1 MSAIE
6 RWASAPPELSEES
19 MDRLYERCKRLAKA
33 DFLPKQLRGKPD
45 NVMAIALT
53 AADLGMPTT
62 LTTLKKFH
70 IIDGEVVESVQVL
83 LGLAASRGHDIWV
96 DYQDEDRAV
105 VLGKRAGNQRVER
118 FEFTRERAGTAG
130 LLDHWYEEWY
140 DSGTGNRKRKWVIKE
155 GETPPAWVTR
165 DGSKAVKKRN
175 EYWWGWPVEAVTN
188 AAVRRAVRAICPDV
202 LLGLPSAI
210 HDFAGPAGAD
220 ETSSGGA
227 HGAPPDVADGAH
239 PSAAPAGEPSDDDIV
254 DGEIVEDENAT
265 SEGGDDGAAAE
276 AMPGDTTADP
286 GEVQDQ
292 TTPAGTE
299 PEPPSTAKE
308 QGDEGSPAVAAPG
321 GPAPPSIVGDEWRK
335 TFAIVCNE
343 AGLDADQRHAI
354 ISYATRGRTQ
364 TSKELRTDEVGDVRI
379 WFRAV
384 TEGSPPPYRF
394 LELDGAVVIAPRSPE
409 GGPGGDQLPL
419 EDGDQAA

>member
-6 RWASAPPELSEES
+6 RWAAAPPELSEES

-33 DFLPKQLRGKPD
+33 DFLPKQLKGKPD
-45 NVMAIALT
+45 NIMAIAIT

-62 LTTLKKFH
+62 LTTIKKFH

-105 VLGKRAGNQRVER
+105 VLGKRAGSQRVER
-118 FEFTRERAGTAG
+118 FEFARDRAATAG
-130 LLDHWYEEWY
+130 LLDHWFEEWY
-140 DSGTGNRKRKWVIKE
+140 DSGNGQRKRKWVIKE
-155 GETPPAWVTR
+155 GEAPPAWVTR

-175 EYWWGWPVEAVTN
+175 EYWWSWPVEAVTN

-202 LLGLPSAI
+202 LLGLPSTLQ
-210 HDFAGPAGAD
+210 DFAGPATAD
-220 ETSSGGA
+220 ETSSDGGVTHSA
-227 HGAPPDVADGAH
+227 PVAGATD
-239 PSAAPAGEPSDDDIV
+239 DDDIV
-254 DGEIVEDENAT
+254 DGELVDEHENPAQA
-265 SEGGDDGAAAE
+265 GGDDDVAVEGDAGGHENPGEAQDQSTPADAASEPA
-276 AMPGDTTADP
+276 ADP
-286 GEVQDQ
+286 
-292 TTPAGTE
+292 AGDRG
-299 PEPPSTAKE
+299 PEDAADVDAPP
-308 QGDEGSPAVAAPG
+308 D
-321 GPAPPSIVGDEWRK
+321 PAPTNVVGDEWRK

-384 TEGSPPPYRF
+384 TEGDPPPYRF

-409 GGPGGDQLPL
+409 GGPSAGDQLPL
-419 EDGDQAA
+419 EGGDQAA